1 MKSYHY
7 FFYMLKI
14 IILTLIV
21 LIHFDV
27 IYVNN
32 KYYHLIETIF
42 KTALGF
48 FIIIFF
54 SVHNFGIDKH
64 DKILIILSG
73 FILILISNYSE
84 LIKEFRVSES

>member
-32 KYYHLIETIF
+32 KYYQLIETIF

-54 SVHNFGIDKH
+54 SVHNFGIEKY

-84 LIKEFRVSES
+84 LIKEFKVYES

>member
-14 IILTLIV
+14 IILSLIV

-54 SVHNFGIDKH
+54 STHNFGIEKH

-73 FILILISNYSE
+73 FILILINNYSE
-84 LIKEFRVSES
+84 LIKEFRVYES

>member
-32 KYYHLIETIF
+32 KYYQLIETVF

-54 SVHNFGIDKH
+54 SEKH

-73 FILILISNYSE
+73 FILILINNYSE
-84 LIKEFRVSES
+84 LIKEFRIYES